1 LFRGRRSLRDLARK
15 NYEIST
21 PKSRTVLDSKLVNMY
36 VECFNTRDFDGISK
50 LLGEHAVFNFVT
62 QSSKEYGR
70 DTIMNASHN
79 PSHYQRSD
87 LKAVLIDL
95 WGRQTIV
102 FYKVSETGTPIALNE
117 VLAIETEDA
126 QIVRINGY
134 FFCPE
139 FMDEAA
145 KELGIPRE
153 EWK

>member
-1 LFRGRRSLRDLARK
+1 
-15 NYEIST
+15 
-21 PKSRTVLDSKLVNMY
+21 MY

-50 LLGEHAVFNFVT
+50 LFGEHAVFSFVT

-102 FYKVSETGTPIALNE
+102 FYKVSKWLLFLSRVHG
-117 VLAIETEDA
+117 
-126 QIVRINGY
+126 
-134 FFCPE
+134 
-139 FMDEAA
+139 
-145 KELGIPRE
+145 
-153 EWK
+153 